1 MTKVCMSVLFCSVL
15 LWTLA
20 CSDGAIGSDPGAE
33 EDGYAPAPGGDGGV
47 SAPAQELCNG
57 LDDDGDFEVDEG
69 CSCAP
74 ESTQACFPG
83 TAAQL
88 TGACKQGTQRC
99 FGAGEFGVWGKCT
112 GAVQPQK
119 EVCGNGVDED
129 CDGKDLPCGKLADAG
144 GPTKD
149 SGTAPKKDSGSAP
162 KKDSG
167 PAPKKDSGAKPGC
180 PAGQQKSCYHGPAG
194 TQGKGSCKAGTSTC
208 QPNGTWGPCAGAV
221 VPRKEVCG
229 NGVDEDCDGKDVAC
243 PGKVITVP
251 VNIKGDCVTATC
263 PSHAPYPVGCNIKLA
278 GGDPRGCVA
287 STPTSSV
294 IYFQEGN
301 KCKKGSV
308 KGVLYC
314 STKPGAKLNAN
325 TCNINKKTKLYP
337 TSKQGCP
344 KIKK

>member
-1 MTKVCMSVLFCSVL
+1 MAKARLLICSAL
-15 LWTLA
+15 LWTVA
-20 CSDGAIGSDPGAE
+20 CSDGAIGTGDPA
-33 EDGYAPAPGGDGGV
+33 EDGWGPEPAGDGGV
-47 SAPAQELCNG
+47 SAPATSPELCNG

-69 CSCAP
+69 CSCTPDA
-74 ESTQACFPG
+74 TQACFPG
-83 TAAQL
+83 TSAQL

-119 EVCGNGVDED
+119 EICGNGVDED
-129 CDGKDLPCGKLADAG
+129 CDGKDLPCGKAADAG
-144 GPTKD
+144 P
-149 SGTAPKKDSGSAP
+149 AP

-167 PAPKKDSGAKPGC
+167 PTPKKDSGAKPGC

-194 TQGKGSCKAGTSTC
+194 TAGKGVCKAGTSTC

-221 VPRKEVCG
+221 VPRKEACG
-229 NGVDEDCDGKDVAC
+229 NGVDENCDGKDDAC
-243 PGKVITVP
+243 PGKVVTVP
-251 VNIKGDCVTATC
+251 VNINGDCVTATC
-263 PSHAPYPVGCNIKLA
+263 PPQAPYPVGCNIQLA

-294 IYFQEGN
+294 IYFQEGD

-314 STKPGAKLNAN
+314 STKPGAKLSASS
-325 TCNINKKTKLYP
+325 CNINKPTKLYP
-337 TSKQGCP
+337 ASKYGCP
-344 KIKK
+344 KIK